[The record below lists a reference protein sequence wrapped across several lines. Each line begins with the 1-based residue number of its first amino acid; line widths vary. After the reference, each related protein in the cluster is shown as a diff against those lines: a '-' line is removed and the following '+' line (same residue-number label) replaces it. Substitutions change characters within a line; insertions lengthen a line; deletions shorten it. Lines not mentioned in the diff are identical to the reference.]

1 MLKIPRFKLMALA
14 LTAVL
19 VSSSV
24 MGCSSG
30 TQSSA
35 DETSLIFTDSGIT
48 ANNGAYT
55 DYAAEGTTLTINGSG
70 TYVVSGSCADG
81 SIKIE
86 KGTEGVTLVLNGL
99 DLTSGDTAAIIC
111 GKSTEVNIE
120 VKSGTENTLTDS
132 AENNDDNYPD
142 NSNAE
147 NAVIKCKDGS
157 EVTISGGGT
166 LNINANGK
174 NGIKSGATTDE
185 EGEASL
191 TVKEAV
197 LNITSENDGINAEQL
212 LNIESG
218 RLTIAAA
225 DDGVHCDYIMN
236 VGADGMDGPT
246 IEITECYEGLEAAT
260 LNIYSGDIKINA
272 EDDCL
277 NVANKDLSDY
287 DFSVTIA
294 GGTLYMYSATG
305 DGIDSNGDIN
315 ITGGTAEVWTASGT
329 DNIPIDADGEV
340 TITGGTILG
349 GGGSAGVGGLNI
361 MAEQSYVIFGSN
373 GGFGPNGGKRP
384 ELPEGKTEGERP
396 ETPEEKTEGERPQP
410 PENNG
415 EGMQGLP
422 GMQGNIF
429 ASAGSA
435 VAIKDTDGDTVFEG
449 TAPCDVGYVFFS
461 SAELK
466 DGVSYSLVSEET
478 EQATAEA
485 GKEPSIGRKDK
496 PEEERPENP
505 TQGDDRSNLTE

>member
-1 MLKIPRFKLMALA
+1 MLKIPRFKLTALA

-19 VSSSV
+19 AASAV

-30 TQSSA
+30 TQGSA
-35 DETSLIFTDSGIT
+35 DETSLVFTDSGIT

-55 DYAAEGTTLTINGSG
+55 DYAAEGTNLTINGSG
-70 TYVVSGSCADG
+70 TYVVSGSCSDG
-81 SIKIE
+81 TIKIE
-86 KGTEGVTLVLNGL
+86 EGTEGVTLVLNGI
-99 DLTSGDTAAIIC
+99 DLTSGDTAAIVC

-120 VKSGTENTLTDS
+120 VKDGTENTLTDS

-142 NSNAE
+142 NTNAE

-197 LNITSENDGINAEQL
+197 VNIISENDGMNAEQL

-218 RLTIAAA
+218 SLTVSAV

-236 VGADGMDGPT
+236 IGADGTDGPV
-246 IEITECYEGLEAAT
+246 IDIAECNEGLEAAT

-272 EDDCL
+272 EDDCI
-277 NVANKDLSDY
+277 NAANKNLSDY
-287 DFSVTIA
+287 EFSVTIS

-315 ITGGTAEVWTASGT
+315 ITGGTTEVWTANSD
-329 DNIPIDADGEV
+329 DNSPIDADGEA

-349 GGGSAGVGGLNI
+349 GGGSAGVGGLSI
-361 MAEQSYVIFGSN
+361 TAEQNYVVFGSN
-373 GGFGPNGGKRP
+373 RGFYPKGGERP
-384 ELPEGKTEGERP
+384 ELPEGMAEGERP
-396 ETPEEKTEGERPQP
+396 EM

-415 EGMQGLP
+415 EGMPEFGV
-422 GMQGNIF
+422 QGNTF
-429 ASAGSA
+429 ASAGNA
-435 VAIKDTDGDTVFEG
+435 IAIKDTDGNTVFEA

-466 DGVSYSLVSEET
+466 DGANYSLISEGT
-478 EQATAEA
+478 EQVTAEA
-485 GKEPSIGRKDK
+485 GKEAVTKGFNKPNGEMPVKK
-496 PEEERPENP
+496 PENDGEEK
-505 TQGDDRSNLTE
+505 